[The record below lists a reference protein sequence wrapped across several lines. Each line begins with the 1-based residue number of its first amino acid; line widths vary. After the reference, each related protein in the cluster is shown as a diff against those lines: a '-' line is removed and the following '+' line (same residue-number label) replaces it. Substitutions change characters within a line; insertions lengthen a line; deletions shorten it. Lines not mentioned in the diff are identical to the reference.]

1 MTHCLF
7 KRARDKKVKKRL
19 LTGAAVWAVVMA
31 LAVPAA
37 ANPADMFGMGNSN
50 RGMGNAATGIVSGAN
65 AAYYNPAFL
74 TFMERPELEVG
85 WVGAYMQLQTN
96 GNDLD
101 TQTHNAVEFS
111 IGGPLP
117 GKLKFLGL
125 GVSTY
130 VPLSGFA
137 RIYVQAPVDPQYL
150 MYRNLGRFAIYPGAA
165 VRIGEY
171 VSLGLGANVFVSNYG
186 QVGFKVDFGSGI
198 ATHRNYIQ
206 GLSITLAPTAG
217 FAFKWKDLASFGISY
232 RGSTQMT
239 ISNFQMD
246 FDAGLLDMPM
256 TMNGAIFYT
265 PHQIS
270 FGVGYKPIKMLQL
283 AADITWAMW
292 HYAPDMSVRVDV
304 KPSQLLPPITSPIAS
319 VGFSDIVIPR
329 IGIEVVPIEALKLRA
344 GYYWYPTPAPT
355 PVYDTNI
362 IDTDRHVLSLGIGYT
377 FKDPQNI
384 IEGIGLDGSF
394 QYQFLVPR
402 TVIKKSLVDPIGDYG
417 INGGVVVGGISLRII
432 L

>member
-1 MTHCLF
+1 M
-7 KRARDKKVKKRL
+7 
-19 LTGAAVWAVVMA
+19 GAAAAAVSLTMA
-31 LAVPAA
+31 ATAA
-37 ANPADMFGMGNSN
+37 ANPADMFGMGNEN
-50 RGMGNAATGIVSGAN
+50 RGMGNSATGIISGAN

-74 TFMERPELEVG
+74 TFMDRPEVSAG

-101 TQTHNAVEFS
+101 TQTHNAVEFA

-117 GKLKFLGL
+117 GKLKFIGLGL
-125 GVSTY
+125 STY
-130 VPLSGFA
+130 LPLSGFA

-171 VSLGLGANVFVSNYG
+171 VSLGLGLNVFVSNYG

-206 GLSITLAPTAG
+206 GLSLTVAPTAG
-217 FAFKWKDLASFGISY
+217 IAFKWKKLVTAGISY

-239 ISNFQMD
+239 ISDFRMD

-256 TMNGAIFYT
+256 VLNGALFYT
-265 PHQIS
+265 PHQLS
-270 FGVGYKPIKMLQL
+270 FGLGYRPIDKLL
-283 AADITWAMW
+283 LSADATWAMW
-292 HYAPDMSVRVDV
+292 HFAPDMSVRVDV
-304 KPSQLLPPITSPIAS
+304 NPSQLLPPITSPTAIMN
-319 VGFSDIVIPR
+319 FSDIVIPR
-329 IGIEVVPIEALKLRA
+329 IGIEYTPIEALKLRA
-344 GYYWYPTPAPT
+344 GYFWYPTPAPT
-355 PVYDTNI
+355 PVYDTNV
-362 IDTDRHVLSLGIGYT
+362 IDTDRHVISVGIGYT

-384 IEGIGLDGSF
+384 IEGIGIDGSF

-417 INGGVVVGGISLRII
+417 INGGVVVGGISARII